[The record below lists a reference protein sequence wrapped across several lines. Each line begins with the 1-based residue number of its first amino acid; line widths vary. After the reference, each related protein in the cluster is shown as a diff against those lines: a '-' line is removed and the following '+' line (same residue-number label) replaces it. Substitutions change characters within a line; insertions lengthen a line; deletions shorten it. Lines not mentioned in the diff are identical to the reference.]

1 MGVQLAALSM
11 RERPDPA
18 AFVEAFTGTHR
29 YVLDYLSEEVLERQP
44 ERVRSFLLQ
53 TSILQRLTASLC
65 DAVTGNADSQE
76 MLEDLER
83 ANLFLIPRT
92 RTGAGTGSITR
103 SPTGERRSPGN
114 DANIPRMAGRPPKGL
129 GRCY

>member
-1 MGVQLAALSM
+1 MGLQLAALSM

-76 MLEDLER
+76 MLEELER
-83 ANLFLIPRT
+83 ANLFLIPLD
-92 RTGAGTGSITR
+92 AH
-103 SPTGERRSPGN
+103 RRWYRFHHPFADWRASV
-114 DANIPRMAGRPPKGL
+114 ARQ
-129 GRCY
+129 